1 MEMAQSSN
9 GKHRRIAIESLPD
22 RAAGSQVA
30 QAAERAEVAITEM
43 HEIVLAKSS
52 AFIRE
57 HPGAS
62 LLLAATVGGV
72 LGWLIKRRG

>member
-1 MEMAQSSN
+1 MIMAHSSN
-9 GKHRRIAIESLPD
+9 GKHRRIAIEEPQDHSFAHKAEQATE
-22 RAAGSQVA
+22 RFEAAFT
-30 QAAERAEVAITEM
+30 EV
-43 HEIVLAKSS
+43 HEKVLAKSS

-72 LGWLIKRRG
+72 VGWLIKRRG

>member
-1 MEMAQSSN
+1 MIMAHSSN
-9 GKHRRIAIESLPD
+9 GKHRRIAIEEP
-22 RAAGSQVA
+22 AGSFTHKA
-30 QAAERAEVAITEM
+30 GEAGERFEAAFTDM
-43 HEIVLAKSS
+43 HEKVLAKSS

-72 LGWLIKRRG
+72 VGWLIKRRG

>member
-1 MEMAQSSN
+1 MAHSSN
-9 GKHRRIAIESLPD
+9 GKHPRIAIEVPLD
-22 RAAGSQVA
+22 RSSA
-30 QAAERAEVAITEM
+30 QNAESATERIESALTDM
-43 HEIVLAKSS
+43 HEVVLAKSS